1 MPPQK
6 PFFFVDLIAISLTGE
21 KKKERIAGRWSG
33 DARCARFG
41 QGTPVPVLLF
51 FLMNFAFH
59 SELELLNRPTMK
71 QFLGRIA
78 LVVDNYDDAIDF
90 YVHKLKFELL
100 EDTYQPEQEKRWVVV
115 RPPGGGP
122 DNAAILLAEGRGE
135 KQRRFIGNQ
144 AGGRVFFFLYTDN
157 FERDYANLLEHKV
170 EIVRPP
176 TDFPYGRVLV
186 FADLYGNLWDLVEP
200 SEGAVM

>member
-1 MPPQK
+1 
-6 PFFFVDLIAISLTGE
+6 VA
-21 KKKERIAGRWSG
+21 
-33 DARCARFG
+33 
-41 QGTPVPVLLF
+41 VLL
-51 FLMNFAFH
+51 FLMNFAFY
-59 SELELLNRPTMK
+59 SELELLNPPTMK

-90 YVHKLKFELL
+90 YVRKLKFELL

-144 AGGRVFFFLYTDN
+144 AGGKVFLFLYTDN

-176 TDFPYGRVLV
+176 TGFPYGRVLV